1 MTRPTRTR
9 IVLTSHFSFANEII
23 TDHVPARQDHTRE
36 EQARKASGECCSY
49 LLTLLSFLGP
59 IIPNFFPLLLKCAPP
74 PLCDQKKLLFNM
86 LPKTIVDQ
94 LEIQGYQTGSWDQLK
109 GISQRHQG
117 VCILFADIPQF
128 ADFARKAGESWRIL
142 ISSSVASLSPSL
154 PLSFASSG

>member
-1 MTRPTRTR
+1 M
-9 IVLTSHFSFANEII
+9 LTSHFSFANEII

-49 LLTLLSFLGP
+49 PLSSPLHH
-59 IIPNFFPLLLKCAPP
+59 IIPNFFHLLLKCPP
-74 PLCDQKKLLFNM
+74 SFCDQKKLLFNM

-128 ADFARKAGESWRIL
+128 ADFARKAGES
-142 ISSSVASLSPSL
+142 
-154 PLSFASSG
+154 